1 MNVTRIP
8 VSGTDRYALVDPWN
22 SFVQRHSWCMS
33 GDGYPHTR
41 LGRDRNGKDVLIHMH
56 TLIVAP
62 PPGVTIDHVNRDRL
76 DCREANMRLASK
88 QEQLWNQGLR
98 RNNTSGFKG
107 VSWIVGRQRW
117 GAQIKTPDGRHLM
130 RYFHTP
136 EDAAEC
142 YDAWA
147 LQYFGEFACTNVELG
162 LLV

>member
-1 MNVTRIP
+1 VRTLLID
-8 VSGTDRYALVDPWN
+8 VSGAERPMVVNYFNRWVT
-22 SFVQRHSWCMS
+22 QHSWCMS
-33 GDGYPHTR
+33 GEGYPHTR
-41 LGRDRNGKDVLIHMH
+41 LGRDPSGKDVLIYAHV
-56 TLIVAP
+56 LLVAP
-62 PPGVTIDHVNRDRL
+62 PPGLTVDHIDRDPL
-76 DCREANMRLASK
+76 NNLESNLRLATK
-88 QEQLWNQGLR
+88 QEQLHNQGLR

-107 VSWIVGRQRW
+107 VSWIGGRQRW

-136 EDAAEC
+136 EEAAEC